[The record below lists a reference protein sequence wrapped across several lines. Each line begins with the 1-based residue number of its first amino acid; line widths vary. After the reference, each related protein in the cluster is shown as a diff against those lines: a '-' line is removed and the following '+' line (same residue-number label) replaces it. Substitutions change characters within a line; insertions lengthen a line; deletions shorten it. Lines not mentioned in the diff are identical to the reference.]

1 MEELKKEQNVTDEK
15 MEKELKKAQQK
26 ELKKA
31 KQEQKA
37 QEKALRKAQKEAE
50 KESKKESDNAGKQ
63 PKKKGFLLFS
73 IRNKMMFGFMVPVI
87 FMIII
92 GTISYN
98 KASEGMSSKYIETST
113 QMVRMAM
120 EYIDMTCSFVRADAN
135 TYTYDGELT
144 KYLQGLLSSDA
155 TAEYNISESVRTS
168 MRTNQSMNG
177 FINHMHIVSTD
188 KVNMFSTK
196 LATQKV
202 AGIVDDYRNSMLDEE
217 GKLKTWVDSHE
228 VLDDYLGLMK
238 DDYILAYQTNG
249 SGSNSVIVADVKTKK
264 VREYIE
270 NLEFSEGSIVGFVT
284 MNGREI
290 IFENLGEKNEEGV
303 FPLESVLTEGE
314 VVFYG
319 QPYFTEIDAK
329 IAETEEY
336 IGYEEIVFKGTEY
349 LFVYARSEETGCTMC
364 AMVPMQTIVGQ
375 AEAIKTITVGL
386 VILSVVVVMLLAIII
401 VSGIQ
406 KNMKN
411 ISKKFGEVAKGD
423 LTVTVKAKGRDEFRG
438 LAASVTDMVKNTKK
452 LVSRVSHAAE
462 QLEVSSTEVEGA
474 SKVIHDYS
482 KDIARSIIEINDGML
497 KQSDHA
503 KECVTRTNTLSDE
516 IQHVI
521 EEVDKVGKLIDES
534 ERMINNG
541 IEIVQVLGGR
551 AEETT
556 EITARVGGSIDS
568 LQKELDVIDTFG
580 KTITDI
586 AEQTNLLSLNASIE
600 AARAGDAGRG
610 FAVVA
615 EEIRKLADESANAAG
630 NIRRNV
636 ERITVQTKD
645 SVASASQAQD
655 MVALQTE
662 AVGEV
667 VAVFREMQTRMQ
679 QLLEGLKRIAD
690 SIDKADN
697 ERKDT
702 VSAVMN
708 ISEII
713 EQTAANTEA
722 VNDVADKLLDSV
734 INLSNTADVLGDNMQ
749 ELKNEVSV
757 FTI

>member
-1 MEELKKEQNVTDEK
+1 MQGTEDNVKEWGVG
-15 MEKELKKAQQK
+15 MEKQKKQK
-26 ELKKA
+26 KVKKPR
-31 KQEQKA
+31 
-37 QEKALRKAQKEAE
+37 EK
-50 KESKKESDNAGKQ
+50 SK
-63 PKKKGFLLFS
+63 FLLLS
-73 IRNKMMFGFMVPVI
+73 IRNKMMFGFMVPVV
-87 FMIII
+87 FMIVI

-120 EYIDMTCSFVRADAN
+120 EYIDTACGFVRSEASR
-135 TYTYDGELT
+135 YTYDKELT
-144 KYLQGLLSSDA
+144 SYLQGLLKND
-155 TAEYNISESVRTS
+155 TTGEYNATENAKNNLRTS
-168 MRTNQSMNG
+168 QTSNS
-177 FINHMHIVSTD
+177 FISQIHVISKEDLNLLS
-188 KVNMFSTK
+188 SK

-202 AGIVDDYRNSMLDEE
+202 AGIVTDYRASAVDETGNVITWTDSHQLLDE
-217 GKLKTWVDSHE
+217 
-228 VLDDYLGLMK
+228 YLNIAQ
-238 DDYILAYQTNG
+238 DEYIMVYQTNVY
-249 SGSNSVIVADVKTKK
+249 NTNAMVVADIKADPIE
-264 VREYIE
+264 EYIAS
-270 NLEFSEGSIVGFVT
+270 LDFGEGSIVGFVT

-290 IFENLGEKNEEGV
+290 IFENLAEGQESILTAGE
-303 FPLESVLTEGE
+303 P
-314 VVFYG
+314 VFYG
-319 QPYFTEIDAK
+319 QSYFNAIGQAP
-329 IAETEEY
+329 ETEDEKANPILLGSDYVEY
-336 IGYEEIVFKGTEY
+336 KGTEY
-349 LFVYARSEETGCTMC
+349 LFIYSRSEQLGTTVC
-364 AMVPMQTIVGQ
+364 ALVPTQTIIGQ
-375 AEAIKTITVGL
+375 AEAIKSITVGL
-386 VILSVVVVMLLAIII
+386 VILSIVVVLILAVII

-411 ISKKFGEVAKGD
+411 ISRKFGEVAKGD
-423 LTVTVKAKGRDEFRG
+423 LTVTVKATSHDEFRG

-452 LVSRVSHAAE
+452 LVSRVSNAAE
-462 QLEVSSTEVEGA
+462 QLDVSSTEVEGA
-474 SKVIHDYS
+474 SKIIHDYS
-482 KDIARSIIEINDGML
+482 KDIARSIVEINDGML

-503 KECVTRTNTLSDE
+503 KECVARTNTLSDE

-534 ERMINNG
+534 EIMINNG

-600 AARAGDAGRG
+600 AARAGEAGRG

-645 SVASASQAQD
+645 SVASAGQAQN

-667 VAVFREMQTRMQ
+667 VTVFREMQTRMQ

-702 VSAVMN
+702 VASVMN

-722 VNDVADKLLDSV
+722 VNDVADKLLESV
-734 INLSNTADVLGDNMQ
+734 VKLSNTADVLGDNMQ

>member
-1 MEELKKEQNVTDEK
+1 MKKW
-15 MEKELKKAQQK
+15 KKAQK
-26 ELKKA
+26 TT
-31 KQEQKA
+31 EQNKIND
-37 QEKALRKAQKEAE
+37 KITDMKSRRKTK
-50 KESKKESDNAGKQ
+50 
-63 PKKKGFLLFS
+63 FLLFS
-73 IRNKMMFGFMVPVI
+73 IRNKMMFGFMVPIV

-98 KASEGMSSKYIETST
+98 KASEGMSTKYIETST

-120 EYIDMTCSFVRADAN
+120 EYIDTACGFVRSEASR
-135 TYTYDGELT
+135 YTYDKELT
-144 KYLQGLLSSDA
+144 SYLQGLLKNDT
-155 TAEYNISESVRTS
+155 TAEYNATENAKNNLRTS
-168 MRTNQSMNG
+168 QTSNS
-177 FINHMHIVSTD
+177 FISQIHVISKEDLNLLS
-188 KVNMFSTK
+188 SK
-196 LATQKV
+196 LATQKI
-202 AGIVDDYRNSMLDEE
+202 AGIVTDYRASAVNEAGNVITWTDEHRILDE
-217 GKLKTWVDSHE
+217 
-228 VLDDYLGLMK
+228 YLNIAQ
-238 DDYILAYQTNG
+238 DEYIMVYQTNVY
-249 SGSNSVIVADVKTKK
+249 NTNAMVVADIKADPI
-264 VREYIE
+264 EDYIAS
-270 NLEFSEGSIVGFVT
+270 LDFGEGSIVGFVT

-290 IFENLGEKNEEGV
+290 IYENLAEGQT
-303 FPLESVLTEGE
+303 SVLTKGE
-314 VVFYG
+314 PVFYG
-319 QPYFTEIDAK
+319 QTYFDAIGQMTETDGEK
-329 IAETEEY
+329 EQPVLLGSDYVEY
-336 IGYEEIVFKGTEY
+336 KGTEY
-349 LFVYARSEETGCTMC
+349 LFIYSRSEELGTTVC
-364 AMVPMQTIVGQ
+364 ALVPTRTIVGQ
-375 AEAIKTITVGL
+375 AEEIKSITVGL
-386 VILSVVVVMLLAIII
+386 VILSIVVVLLLAVII

-411 ISKKFGEVAKGD
+411 ISRKFGEVAEGD
-423 LTVTVKAKGRDEFRG
+423 LTVTVKANSHDEFRG
-438 LAASVTDMVKNTKK
+438 LAASVTDMVRNTKK
-452 LVSRVSHAAE
+452 LVSRVSNAAD

-474 SKVIHDYS
+474 SKIIHDYS
-482 KDIARSIIEINDGML
+482 KDIARSIVEINDGML
-497 KQSDHA
+497 KQSEHA

-534 ERMINNG
+534 ERMINDG

-667 VAVFREMQTRMQ
+667 VAVFREMQMRMQ
-679 QLLEGLKRIAD
+679 QLLEGLKRIGD

-702 VSAVMN
+702 VSSVMN

-722 VNDVADKLLDSV
+722 VNDVAERLLDSV
-734 INLSNTADVLGDNMQ
+734 IKLSNTADVLGDNMQ

>member
-1 MEELKKEQNVTDEK
+1 MNEWGVSMEKQKKLKKPREK
-15 MEKELKKAQQK
+15 
-26 ELKKA
+26 
-31 KQEQKA
+31 
-37 QEKALRKAQKEAE
+37 
-50 KESKKESDNAGKQ
+50 SK
-63 PKKKGFLLFS
+63 FLLLG
-73 IRNKMMFGFMVPVI
+73 IRNKMMFGFMVPVV
-87 FMIII
+87 FMIVI

-120 EYIDMTCSFVRADAN
+120 EYIDTACGFVRSEASR
-135 TYTYDGELT
+135 YTYDKELT
-144 KYLQGLLSSDA
+144 SYLQGLLKNDTTASYNA
-155 TAEYNISESVRTS
+155 TENANNNLRTS
-168 MRTNQSMNG
+168 QTSNS
-177 FINHMHIVSTD
+177 FISQIHVISKEDLNLLS
-188 KVNMFSTK
+188 SK
-196 LATQKV
+196 LATQKI
-202 AGIVDDYRNSMLDEE
+202 AGIVTDYRASAVDEAGNVITWTDSHRLLDE
-217 GKLKTWVDSHE
+217 
-228 VLDDYLGLMK
+228 YLNIAQ
-238 DDYILAYQTNG
+238 DEYIMVYQTNVY
-249 SGSNSVIVADVKTKK
+249 NTNAMVVADIKADPIE
-264 VREYIE
+264 EYIAS
-270 NLEFSEGSIVGFVT
+270 LDFGEGSIVGFVT

-290 IFENLGEKNEEGV
+290 IFENLAEGQESILATGE
-303 FPLESVLTEGE
+303 P
-314 VVFYG
+314 VFYG
-319 QPYFTEIDAK
+319 QSYFNAIGQVP
-329 IAETEEY
+329 ETEDEKATPILLGSDYVEY
-336 IGYEEIVFKGTEY
+336 KGTEY
-349 LFVYARSEETGCTMC
+349 LFIYSRSEQLGTTVC
-364 AMVPMQTIVGQ
+364 ALVPTQTIIGQ
-375 AEAIKTITVGL
+375 AEAIKSITVGL
-386 VILSVVVVMLLAIII
+386 VILSIVVVLLLAVII

-411 ISKKFGEVAKGD
+411 ISRKFGEVAKGD
-423 LTVTVKAKGRDEFRG
+423 LTVTVKATSHDEFRG

-452 LVSRVSHAAE
+452 LVSRVSNAAE
-462 QLEVSSTEVEGA
+462 QLDVSSTEVEGA
-474 SKVIHDYS
+474 SRIIHDYS
-482 KDIARSIIEINDGML
+482 KDIARSIVEINDGML

-503 KECVTRTNTLSDE
+503 KECVARTNTLSDE

-534 ERMINNG
+534 EIMINNG

-600 AARAGDAGRG
+600 AARAGEAGRG

-645 SVASASQAQD
+645 SVASAGQAQN

-667 VAVFREMQTRMQ
+667 VTVFREMQTRMQ

-702 VSAVMN
+702 VASVMN

-722 VNDVADKLLDSV
+722 VNDVADKLLESV
-734 INLSNTADVLGDNMQ
+734 VKLSSTADVLGDNMQ